1 MIKILTGPR
10 AWANYSLVRAAA
22 AAARLSLCMVDDVT
36 EITILALALRA
47 ADHPAHYLAS
57 IASLTIAILGWLA
70 GAAYSAATP
79 N

>member
-1 MIKILTGPR
+1 MIKNPTGPR
-10 AWANYSLVRAAA
+10 AWANYS
-22 AAARLSLCMVDDVT
+22 AAARLNYAWRTDVT
-36 EITILALALRA
+36 KTTIVALALRA

-57 IASLTIAILGWLA
+57 ITSLAIAVLGWLA

>member
-1 MIKILTGPR
+1 MIEILTGPR
-10 AWANYSLVRAAA
+10 AWANYSLVRAA

-47 ADHPAHYLAS
+47 ADYPAHYLAS

-70 GAAYSAATP
+70 GAAYNAATP